1 LLNSCSGKKIYSRL
15 GKTFD
20 IVEQVNMPLM
30 TDARNLGSGTGIL
43 SKQGL
48 NALDGTALSAGK
60 LSATE

>member
-1 LLNSCSGKKIYSRL
+1 L

-30 TDARNLGSGTGIL
+30 TDARNLGSGTGI
-43 SKQGL
+43 SFKQAL
-48 NALDGTALSAGK
+48 NAPDGTALSAGK